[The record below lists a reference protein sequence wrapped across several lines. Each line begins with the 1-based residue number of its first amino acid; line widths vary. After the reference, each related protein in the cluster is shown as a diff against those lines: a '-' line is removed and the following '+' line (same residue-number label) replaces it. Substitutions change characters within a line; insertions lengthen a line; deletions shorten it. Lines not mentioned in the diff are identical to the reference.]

1 MSAKRRDNRNRI
13 LRNGES
19 QRKDGRYMY
28 KYIDNVGNAKY
39 VYSWKLVKTDTVPQG
54 AKKDISLRDKEKQIH
69 KDLEDDIVSLGGG
82 MTVLELVKKYISQKT
97 GVRHNT
103 EANYNFV
110 INIIKKEAFGNKRI
124 DKVKLSDAKGWL
136 IKLQADGR
144 GYSTIHT
151 VRGVVR
157 PAFQMAVDDD
167 LIRKNPFEF
176 QLATVVVNDSVT
188 REAIT
193 RKQQRAFLEFIKA
206 DKHYEGIYI
215 LFHTGL
221 RISEFV
227 GLTISDIDL
236 ENGKINI
243 DHQLQRKRNMEYI
256 KKATKTDS
264 GTRMVPMT
272 EEVQECF
279 RFIITNRKKPK
290 KEPVIYDK
298 NRVSYKGFLYLD
310 KNDMPMVALHWEKYF
325 QHICEKY
332 NKIYKEELPKITP
345 HVCRH
350 TFCSNMAKSGM
361 NPKTLQ
367 KIMGHSDIGVTL
379 NTYTHLDFEDIQKE
393 MKQVCDSEL

>member
-1 MSAKRRDNRNRI
+1 MSEKRRDNKNRI

-28 KYIDNVGNAKY
+28 KYIDNAGNVKY
-39 VYSWKLVKTDTVPQG
+39 IYSWKLVKADTVPQG
-54 AKKDISLRDKEKQIH
+54 AKDDIPLRDKEKQIH
-69 KDLEDDIVSLGGG
+69 KDLEDDIISSGGN

-110 INIIKKEAFGNKRI
+110 VNIIKKEAFGTKRI

-193 RKQQRAFLEFIKA
+193 RKQERNFLEFVKN
-206 DKHYEGIYI
+206 DKHFSKYYEGIYI
-215 LFHTGL
+215 LFKTGL
-221 RISEFV
+221 RISEFT
-227 GLTISDIDL
+227 GLTIADVDL
-236 ENGKINI
+236 EKGVIHVN
-243 DHQLQRKRNMEYI
+243 HQLQRKRNMEYI
-256 KKATKTDS
+256 IEDTKTDS
-264 GTRMVPMT
+264 GTRLVPMT
-272 EEVQECF
+272 DDVKKCF
-279 RFIITNRKKPK
+279 CEIIQKRKNPK
-290 KEPVIYDK
+290 VEPMIDGK
-298 NRVSYKGFLYLD
+298 TGFLYL
-310 KNDMPMVALHWEKYF
+310 
-325 QHICEKY
+325 
-332 NKIYKEELPKITP
+332 
-345 HVCRH
+345 
-350 TFCSNMAKSGM
+350 
-361 NPKTLQ
+361 
-367 KIMGHSDIGVTL
+367 
-379 NTYTHLDFEDIQKE
+379 
-393 MKQVCDSEL
+393 